1 MKIRLNILFELLKR
15 EIRIILKDKDI
26 LMVILIAPLFYSLF
40 YGSIYLNKSENSIPF
55 AVVDYDNSISSQ
67 KLIRMLDATSMIEI
81 KEIIS
86 DPRRAQIELEAG
98 NISGYLLLPKNFESS
113 IKSKTGV
120 VLNSYLNTTRFLVS
134 NDLNKAVNETVA
146 EFNKM
151 LTLKYYY
158 TKGINQEAA
167 QTYLEPVATD
177 IRSMFNTTDSYGDF
191 LIPAILILILQQTL
205 FFGLAESIAKEN
217 EFNTLRDYFSL
228 AKNKINLIIHG
239 KSIFYL
245 VISSSYAL
253 FFFTIVYSV
262 FNVPFN
268 GSAFVFASITLLL
281 LLTVIYYS
289 LFVAS
294 FFKRKI
300 LALQFLTLTS
310 YPIFLISGYSWRL
323 DSMPLLV
330 KWIAYIIPSTPFY
343 SAFVR
348 IVQMGAGFNDIL
360 PEIVHLLIL
369 FAVSYLALYFRII
382 AMKKS
387 FSGDL

>member
-26 LMVILIAPLFYSLF
+26 FMVILIAPLFYSFF

-67 KLIRMLDATSMIEI
+67 KLIRMLDATSMIEV

-98 NISGYLLLPKNFESS
+98 NISGYLLVPKNFESS

-146 EFNKM
+146 AFNKS

-191 LIPAILILILQQTL
+191 LVPAILILILQQTL

-245 VISSSYAL
+245 VISSAYAL

-268 GSAFVFASITLLL
+268 GSALVFASITLLL

-330 KWIAYIIPSTPFY
+330 KWIANLIPSTPFY

-348 IVQMGAGFNDIL
+348 IVQMGAGFNDII

-387 FSGDL
+387 FSSDL

>member
-268 GSAFVFASITLLL
+268 GSAFVFSSITLLL

-289 LFVAS
+289 HVLAS

>member
-1 MKIRLNILFELLKR
+1 MKNRLNILFELLKR
-15 EIRIILKDKDI
+15 EIRIIIKDKDI
-26 LMVILIAPLFYSLF
+26 FMVILIAPLFYSFF
-40 YGSIYLNKSENSIPF
+40 YGSIYFNKSENNVPF
-55 AVVDYDNSISSQ
+55 AIVDYDNSISSK
-67 KLIRMLDATSMIEI
+67 KLIRMLDAASMIEV
-81 KEIIS
+81 KEITT
-86 DPRRAQIELEAG
+86 DPQIAQIEIEAG
-98 NISGYLLLPKNFESS
+98 NISGYLFIPDNFESS

-120 VLNSYLNTTRFLVS
+120 VLNSYLNTTRFLIS
-134 NDLNKAVNETVA
+134 NDLNKAINETVA
-146 EFNKM
+146 DFNKS

-158 TKGINQEAA
+158 GKGINKDAA
-167 QTYLEPVATD
+167 QTYIEPVATD

-205 FFGLAESIAKEN
+205 FFGLSESIAKEN
-217 EFNTLRDYFSL
+217 EFNTLKDYFSQ

-239 KSIFYL
+239 KSLFYL
-245 VISSSYAL
+245 IISSAYAL

-262 FNVPFN
+262 FNVPFR
-268 GSAFVFASITLLL
+268 GSAVVFALITLLL

-289 LFVAS
+289 LFIAS

-330 KWIAYIIPSTPFY
+330 KWIAYLIPSTPFY

-348 IVQMGAGFNDIL
+348 VIQMGAGFNDIL
-360 PEIVHLLIL
+360 PEIAHLLIL
-369 FAVSYLALYFRII
+369 LMVSYLVLYFR
-382 AMKKS
+382 MKSMRKS
-387 FSGDL
+387 FGTD